1 MNDFPIFIVGFTAV
15 GKSTYGKS
23 LAKKSKLPFIDL
35 DSLIEEKSGK
45 SIQEIFNQHG
55 ENYFRK
61 VESETLKSIPI
72 KAAVVSCGGGTP
84 CFFDNMDWMNL
95 NGKTIY
101 LKAPL
106 NFILNNI
113 FQSDINKRPLLKGKS
128 KAEIESW
135 AENLLSL
142 REPFYIKAKQI
153 IHSSEL

>member
-1 MNDFPIFIVGFTAV
+1 
-15 GKSTYGKS
+15 
-23 LAKKSKLPFIDL
+23 
-35 DSLIEEKSGK
+35 
-45 SIQEIFNQHG
+45 
-55 ENYFRK
+55 
-61 VESETLKSIPI
+61 
-72 KAAVVSCGGGTP
+72 
-84 CFFDNMDWMNL
+84 MDWMNL

>member
-1 MNDFPIFIVGFTAV
+1 MNDFPTFIVGFTAV
-15 GKSTYGKS
+15 GKSTLGKK
-23 LAKKSKLPFIDL
+23 LAAKLSIPFIDL
-35 DSLIEEKSGK
+35 DSLIEEKSRK

-61 VESETLKSIPI
+61 LESETLKSIPI

-113 FQSDINKRPLLKGKS
+113 FQSDINKRPLLNGMNQDEI
-128 KAEIESW
+128 KAWAKKLLEIR
-135 AENLLSL
+135 A
-142 REPFYIKAKQI
+142 PFYLKAQYI
-153 IHSSEL
+153 ILSSSL